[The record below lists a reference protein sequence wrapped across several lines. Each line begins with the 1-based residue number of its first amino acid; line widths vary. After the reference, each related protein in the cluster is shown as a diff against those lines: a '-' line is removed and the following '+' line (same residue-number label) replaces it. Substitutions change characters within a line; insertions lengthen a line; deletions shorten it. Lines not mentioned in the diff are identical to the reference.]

1 MKQKTGYQNWKKKGR
16 LVICLSDALISK
28 LFLGLSDAKNMFWDH
43 FYI

>member
-1 MKQKTGYQNWKKKGR
+1 MKQKTGYQNWKKKSR
-16 LVICLSDALISK
+16 LVICLFDALISK

>member
-1 MKQKTGYQNWKKKGR
+1 MKQKKGKKKKKKKGR
-16 LVICLSDALISK
+16 LVICLFDALISK